1 MKHKLI
7 KKVLMCEPT
16 YFDTLDYSI
25 NPWMKPGTIDG
36 KKAMQEWEDLVKAY
50 QSQDIEVAIIDQE
63 RGVPD
68 MVFATDQAIVL
79 GRTAMISSFWC
90 DERKGETKYYR
101 QWFEERGYTIK
112 ELPENTYFEGNGDSY
127 FWHDKLLVGVGYRAD
142 KKTCKAISKAF
153 DIEVVPLQI
162 IDPAFYHLDVG
173 FLPLNQ
179 ETAFYYPP
187 AFSKESRE
195 VLKKLVPNLLEFTTE
210 EANGFAANSVVTD
223 HHVIHQTGNP
233 TFRHKLEDLG
243 YTSVEVEMGEFM
255 KSGGGPH
262 CLTNVLE
269 EGWEN

>member
-25 NPWMKPGTIDG
+25 NPWMKPGTING
-36 KKAMQEWEDLVKAY
+36 KKAMNEWNDLVKAY
-50 QSQDIEVAIIDQE
+50 ESQDIEVEVIKQQ

-68 MVFATDQAIVL
+68 MVFATDQGIVKDKTVL
-79 GRTAMISSFWC
+79 LSRFWC
-90 DERKGETKYYR
+90 DERKGETPHYE
-101 QWFEERGYTIK
+101 QWFRNNGYTIK
-112 ELPENTYFEGNGDSY
+112 HLPDDIYLEGNGDSF
-127 FWHDKLLVGVGYRAD
+127 FWGDKLLVGLGYRAN
-142 KKTCKAISKAF
+142 KETCDAVSKLLN
-153 DIEVVPLQI
+153 IEVIPIEIV
-162 IDPAFYHLDVG
+162 DPKFYHLDVG
-173 FLPLNQ
+173 FLPLNND
-179 ETAFYYPP
+179 TAFYYPP
-187 AFSKESRE
+187 AFSEKSRE
-195 VLKKLVPNLLEFTTE
+195 VLKKLVPNLIEFTQE

-223 HHVIHQTGNP
+223 HHVVHQSGNP
-233 TFRHKLEDLG
+233 TFKKKIEDLS